1 MPNSAT
7 LTLTDGCITL
17 HSAAKAPW
25 TISNDWL
32 RDNCRCAACRHPG
45 NGQKLYG
52 ILDLPQGVAVGSA
65 AFDGNGQLRVVWSD
79 GHQSAYPQ
87 RLLAGHDL
95 STTRRAGRAPS
106 VTLWDANITR
116 TLPSGDWPAMLADTG
131 CELAWLEQYCALG
144 FGLLRNVPILP
155 GSVAEVGDRLGF
167 VRVTNYGRL
176 FDVVSVPNPTNLA
189 YTAVGLGVHSDNP
202 YRDPSPG
209 VQLLH
214 CLVSEAPGG
223 DTLLVDGFA
232 AAQVLRAEDP
242 AAFELLTRWPM
253 TFRYADANT
262 ELVARQTLI
271 STDADGTV
279 VSVHF
284 NNRSADWLDAPAE
297 IAADWYRAYR
307 KFAAILQRP
316 SLEAVFRL
324 DPGDCVVMQNDRTL
338 HGRTAFDPQRGRRH
352 LQGCYIDGDA
362 MRSRLQVL
370 RRGAATT
377 GDRT

>member
-1 MPNSAT
+1 MCN
-7 LTLTDGCITL
+7 
-17 HSAAKAPW
+17 H
-25 TISNDWL
+25 WL

-52 ILDLPQGVAVGSA
+52 ILDLPARLTVSSA
-65 AFDGNGQLRVVWSD
+65 ALASDGAWQVVWSD

-87 RLLAGHDL
+87 QWLAEHDV
-95 STTRRAGRAPS
+95 STTARAARATA
-106 VTLWDANITR
+106 VTLWGAEITR
-116 TLPSGDWPAMLADTG
+116 ALPAGDWPAMLADPG
-131 CELAWLEQYCALG
+131 CELAWLQRYHALG
-144 FGLLRNVPILP
+144 FGLLRNVPIVP
-155 GSVAEVGDRLGF
+155 GSVAEVGDQLGF

-232 AAQVLRAEDP
+232 AAGLLRQENP
-242 AAFELLTRWPM
+242 AAFDLLTRWPM
-253 TFRYADANT
+253 TFRYADAST

-271 STDADGTV
+271 STDSNGTV
-279 VSVHF
+279 TSVHF
-284 NNRSADWLDAPAE
+284 NNRSADWLDAPAD
-297 IAADWYRAYR
+297 IAGPWYRAYR
-307 KFAAILQRP
+307 QFAGILQRP
-316 SLEAVFRL
+316 ALEAVFRL

-370 RRGAATT
+370 RRAATIAQEKP
-377 GDRT
+377 